1 MPIPRDEPHILGT
14 TLKVR
19 SGKRE
24 EVRQTLTVL
33 GDHFKGQE
41 GCLAYLILEEPA
53 RNPELTF
60 LTVWRDGGAAAS
72 HLASE
77 ACRILLGATRILCE
91 PAPFALQRM
100 DPYPG
105 ALPPGVPSG
114 SEESLQ

>member
-1 MPIPRDEPHILGT
+1 MSIPRNEPHILGT

-24 EVRQTLTVL
+24 EVRQTLTLL
-33 GDHFKGQE
+33 GDHFRSQE

-60 LTVWRDGGAAAS
+60 LTVWRDGAAVAS

-77 ACRILLGATRILCE
+77 ACGILLGAAQVLCD
-91 PAPFALQRM
+91 PAPFALRRVEA
-100 DPYPG
+100 YP
-105 ALPPGVPSG
+105 
-114 SEESLQ
+114 ESLPDLEGHPH